1 MSKEAE
7 LQYRIIQWDEA
18 LLESSSELL
27 QDLCMTSECPEQAL
41 FELHLPTVN
50 QNMWTCLRAGSL
62 WPTSP
67 TNPKTKR
74 RKLNV
79 LLLPINVSV
88 DEVGHKQP
96 NMRNVQVPANCNF
109 TVKQKYS
116 LECSKAFKVQPNVT
130 FKVQPK
136 VSQSYSLECSKAFK
150 VQPKV
155 SQSYSL
161 ECSKAFKVQPKAF
174 EVQPKV
180 SQSYSLECSKAFKV
194 QPKVSHSYS
203 LECSKAFKVQPK
215 VSQSYSLECSKAFK
229 VQPKVSY
236 SLECSKAFKVQP
248 KEAEFFLN
256 YGPNYHPTFEVR
268 LTAENELINI
278 TIRTKT
284 RLKCGCTRWIYVIA
298 EELRQSS
305 QTLPSSRSLL
315 LESDET
321 LKRWLSSVRPDFIQR
336 VLEPVLNQVLDR
348 LLACGV
354 LTMAESE
361 SLRSRGRWDRAV
373 DLIDSV
379 VKKGAKASRLFVSF
393 LSEEDKCLFEDLQL
407 KTTKP

>member
-1 MSKEAE
+1 MFFQTGLWSRRILHQKYQQNPGTFHSGSDALALGLPLFFHWIGVVVSKEAE

-18 LLESSSELL
+18 LLESSSRTPAGPLY
-27 QDLCMTSECPEQAL
+27 DIECPEKAL
-41 FELHLPTVN
+41 FELHLPHCEPEHVDVSESRLSVAHITDSGVTFIEP
-50 QNMWTCLRAGSL
+50 QQVTKSHVVIRVSSL
-62 WPTSP
+62 SGFGLVWHFLVWLYQKFISSQILLFLSAQ
-67 TNPKTKR
+67 NPKTKR

-116 LECSKAFKVQPNVT
+116 LECSKAFKVQP
-130 FKVQPK
+130 
-136 VSQSYSLECSKAFK
+136 
-150 VQPKV
+150 
-155 SQSYSL
+155 
-161 ECSKAFKVQPKAF
+161 
-174 EVQPKV
+174 
-180 SQSYSLECSKAFKV
+180 
-194 QPKVSHSYS
+194 
-203 LECSKAFKVQPK
+203 
-215 VSQSYSLECSKAFK
+215 
-229 VQPKVSY
+229 
-236 SLECSKAFKVQP
+236 

-278 TIRTKT
+278 TIRDKDQTQVW
-284 RLKCGCTRWIYVIA
+284 LHEVDLSDVIA

-305 QTLPSSRSLL
+305 ETLPSSRSLL
-315 LESDET
+315 FESDET

-336 VLEPVLNQVLDR
+336 VSEPVLNQVLDR

-361 SLRSRGRWDRAV
+361 SLRSRGRWTEL
-373 DLIDSV
+373 LI
-379 VKKGAKASRLFVSF
+379 
-393 LSEEDKCLFEDLQL
+393 
-407 KTTKP
+407 

>member
-1 MSKEAE
+1 FRCPGSGAFRCSSTGLVFVVSKEAE

-18 LLESSSELL
+18 LLESSSRTPAGPLY
-27 QDLCMTSECPEQAL
+27 DIECPEQAL
-41 FELHLPTVN
+41 FELHLPHCEPEHVDVSESRLSVAHITDSGVTFIEP
-50 QNMWTCLRAGSL
+50 QQVTKSHVVIRVSSL
-62 WPTSP
+62 SGFGL
-67 TNPKTKR
+67 NPKTKR

-116 LECSKAFKVQPNVT
+116 LECSKAFKVQP
-130 FKVQPK
+130 
-136 VSQSYSLECSKAFK
+136 
-150 VQPKV
+150 
-155 SQSYSL
+155 
-161 ECSKAFKVQPKAF
+161 
-174 EVQPKV
+174 
-180 SQSYSLECSKAFKV
+180 
-194 QPKVSHSYS
+194 
-203 LECSKAFKVQPK
+203 
-215 VSQSYSLECSKAFK
+215 
-229 VQPKVSY
+229 
-236 SLECSKAFKVQP
+236 

-278 TIRTKT
+278 TIRDKDQTQVWLHEVDLSGECRGNIQTGTGRSRDRRRDRSRDTGAVTEGEK
-284 RLKCGCTRWIYVIA
+284 YVIA

-315 LESDET
+315 FESDET

-336 VLEPVLNQVLDR
+336 VSEPVLNQVLDR

-393 LSEEDKCLFEDLQL
+393 LSEEDKCLFEDLLL